1 MKKRFLSI
9 LMALVL
15 ALSLL
20 PVSALAAGDPPTETG
35 ETNYVTLDLE
45 FGSAVDSGIQS
56 AAKEMYEGKKY
67 PSGAAANEAYMAL
80 FGVGWEEYANASTEN
95 GKPGYRLNVT
105 NDKAPLYEFREKSG
119 SVTEVIFTVYGT
131 VSGFT
136 SLQSDG
142 NNMDC
147 TIGGNHQIFRTS
159 YTVQGANNT
168 DGSKAKITSG
178 DLQAYVAGGY
188 DSSFTES
195 GTLTI
200 KNIEFDTDAE
210 YITAG
215 ASAAPDV
222 GTGKEV
228 TSASMVIKDCIFN
241 DYLYVYDHF
250 LNRDKMTYRIEGNT
264 FNCADEGRALFIQ
277 SLEENNHL
285 DIGPSKVEI
294 IGNTITAKTWVLD
307 CNVPKANFVVRG
319 NTITKT
325 EDTRGAAVQFSNGQS
340 LEVSEENTIVSAGNA
355 IWIHNAFK
363 SDKSICGTPKL
374 TISGNT
380 IDAKYLICDSG
391 LTSDQT
397 WSSNT
402 ITPTTD
408 VTQGRLNN
416 SNGTDSGLQAV
427 KEETAKAIENT
438 LTNYLTVS
446 GIAGFKDRKFPTFG
460 AAYDAISEAI
470 ANIAT
475 GETGGLEQEPAE
487 SVEAFDA
494 LFTDRDANGDAA
506 ITYTIHGT
514 VTYDE
519 TNYPN
524 LLSMGRRSSHYSVTD
539 ENGISR
545 HLIRFFFRGAT
556 GRDTD
561 TLVVNSTITLPYE
574 WWSEDK
580 TTVISFDNLTI
591 TGSAPNGLFV
601 YPDKQSYEGLAFTVN
616 NCKLEG
622 IRIYSYG
629 NVDGTITITN
639 NTFEGSDALSRNY
652 AIHLQGS
659 ETEPLNISISNNTI
673 SGYGRGINIDQ
684 ATAVAVISRNTISN
698 TDSNRSIIQLS
709 RLAKVT
715 VSNNTLQLA
724 GGNAFTLHEILADG
738 SEINIT
744 GNTITGNGYLIYDD
758 AANEANTDCEH
769 PNGLNLTVTEN
780 QITGSIDTTQG
791 IYKGQA
797 YPHTAAVDA
806 VVNPPATSSGGSS
819 TRYTVSAP
827 SAVEGGKVAVSSSR
841 ASRGSTVTVTVTPD
855 EGYELDALTVTDSDG
870 NTLTLTDKG
879 DGKYTFTMPRGA
891 VEISASF
898 KAVEEEPQP
907 SDFPFTDVA
916 EGDWY
921 YDAVAYAWENDLMTG
936 TSSTTFAPGV
946 TTSRAMLATLLYRLE
961 GAPDLSGENLG
972 YPYAD
977 VEADSWYGDGVYWAR
992 LHGVVTGVTGEIFD
1006 PDGDITRE
1014 QMAVMLYRYAQYKDY
1029 DVTGSADL
1037 SGYADADSVSS
1048 WAQYAVAWAVDAGL
1062 ISGVGNNT
1070 LNPQGSATRAEIAT
1084 ILMRFVEGFVPA
1096 E

>member
-1 MKKRFLSI
+1 MRKCFLSI
-9 LMALVL
+9 MMALAL
-15 ALSLL
+15 ALSLF
-20 PVSALAAGDPPTETG
+20 PASALAAGDPPAGTE
-35 ETNYVTLDLE
+35 EANYVTLELKY
-45 FGSAVDSGIQS
+45 GNHVDADIQS
-56 AAKEMYEGKKY
+56 AAKAIYEGKTY
-67 PSGAAANEAYMAL
+67 ASGAAANEAYLSL
-80 FGVGWEEYANASTEN
+80 FGVNWEQSADASEGN
-95 GKPGYRLNVT
+95 GKPGYYLHVT
-105 NDKAPLYEFREKSG
+105 DSNAPLYAFMDTPG

-131 VSGFT
+131 VPGFT
-136 SLQSDG
+136 SLQSNG
-142 NNMDC
+142 NNIDC

-159 YTVQGANNT
+159 YTVRGVNNT

-178 DLQAYVAGGY
+178 NLQAYVAGGY
-188 DSSFTES
+188 DSSFTKS

-200 KNIEFDTDAE
+200 ENIEFDTGS

-215 ASAAPDV
+215 ASAAPADD
-222 GTGKEV
+222 TNKEV
-228 TSASMVIKDCIFN
+228 TSASMVIKDCVFN

-250 LNRDKMTYRIEGNT
+250 LNGDKMTYRIEGNT
-264 FNCADEGRALFIQ
+264 FNCADADRALFIQ
-277 SLEENNHL
+277 SLDSGNYL
-285 DIGPSKVEI
+285 GYGPSKVEI

-307 CNVPKANFVVRG
+307 CNVPKADFIVQG

-340 LEVSEENTIVSAGNA
+340 LEVSEENIIVSEGNA

-363 SDKSICGTPKL
+363 SDESICGTPKL

-391 LTSDQT
+391 LTSEQT

-416 SNGTDSGLQAV
+416 PGGSEPEFQAV
-427 KEETAKAIENT
+427 TEETAAAIEDT

-446 GIAGFKDRKFPTFG
+446 GINGFEDRKFPTFG
-460 AAYDAISEAI
+460 AAYDAVSKAI
-470 ANIAT
+470 ADIAA
-475 GETGGLEQEPAE
+475 GENGGLEQEPAE
-487 SVEAFDA
+487 SVEVFDA

-524 LLSMGRRSSHYSVTD
+524 LLSMGRQSSHYSVTD
-539 ENGISR
+539 GDGISR
-545 HLIRFFFRGAT
+545 HLIRFFFRGAA

-574 WWSEDK
+574 WWGEDK
-580 TTVISFDNLTI
+580 TTVISFDDLTI
-591 TGSAPNGLFV
+591 TGSAPNGLSA
-601 YPDKQSYEGLAFTVN
+601 YQSYYEGLSFAVN
-616 NCKLEG
+616 DCKLEG
-622 IRIYSYG
+622 IKIYSYG

-639 NTFEGSDALSRNY
+639 NIFEGSGALSEDY

-684 ATAVAVISRNTISN
+684 ATAVAEISGNTISN
-698 TDSNRSIIQLS
+698 TDSNRSTIQLTQ
-709 RLAKVT
+709 LDEAAI
-715 VSNNTLQLA
+715 SNNTLQLA
-724 GGNAFTLHEILADG
+724 GGNAFTLHENLADG
-738 SEINIT
+738 SEISIT
-744 GNTITGNGYLIYDD
+744 GNTITGNGYLVYD
-758 AANEANTDCEH
+758 AAANKGNTNMH
-769 PNGLNLTVTEN
+769 PNGLDLTVSGN

-791 IYKGQA
+791 IYKEKI
-797 YPHTAAVDA
+797 YPHTDTVDA
-806 VVNPPATSSGGSS
+806 VINPPPTSSGGSS
-819 TRYTVSAP
+819 TRYTVSVP
-827 SAVEGGKVAVSSSR
+827 SDVDNGTVTVSPSR

-855 EGYELDALTVTDSDG
+855 EGYELDTLTVTDSDG
-870 NTLTLTDKG
+870 NALTLTDKG

-891 VEISASF
+891 VSVSASF

-907 SDFPFTDVA
+907 SAFPFADVA
-916 EGDWY
+916 ENAWY
-921 YDAVAYAWENDLMTG
+921 YDAVVYAWENDLMTG
-936 TSSTTFAPGV
+936 TSATTFAPGV

-961 GAPDLSGENLG
+961 GEPVVN
-972 YPYAD
+972 YAMSFTD
-977 VEADSWYGDGVYWAR
+977 VAEGLWYSKAVRWAASEGVVNGVGDGSSFAP
-992 LHGVVTGVTGEIFD
+992 TGA
-1006 PDGDITRE
+1006 ITRE
-1014 QMAVMLYRYAQYKDY
+1014 QMAAMLYRYAQYKGY
-1029 DVTGSADL
+1029 DVTGSAGL

-1048 WAQYAVAWAVDAGL
+1048 WAEYAVAWAVDAGL